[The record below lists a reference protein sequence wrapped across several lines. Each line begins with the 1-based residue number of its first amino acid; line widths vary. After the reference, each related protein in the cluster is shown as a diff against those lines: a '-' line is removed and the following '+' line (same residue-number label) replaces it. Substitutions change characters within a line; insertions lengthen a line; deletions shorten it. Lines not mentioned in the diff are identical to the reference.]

1 VIEFPLVVENS
12 WKHWIK
18 TILIFSIWMMLI
30 EHLYISNKKNNA
42 KEVKHGKGKIPDQIG
57 MP

>member
-1 VIEFPLVVENS
+1 MEYVSKPGRNGPVAGTIEKS
-12 WKHWIK
+12 
-18 TILIFSIWMMLI
+18 T
-30 EHLYISNKKNNA
+30 A